1 MRARFLIYF
10 VISLPTGV
18 FGVGTGTLV
27 CEYPAAAKGLSKQES
42 RNSQA
47 TVAAREDPRAWVAKG
62 QAALENGD
70 LDAAQA
76 AFRHVI
82 AADPRAGAAYSNLGV
97 IAIRRK
103 QWEHAIA
110 LLPNAEEPEPT

>member
-47 TVAAREDPRAWVAKG
+47 TLAAREDPRAWFAKG
-62 QAALENGD
+62 QAALENRD
-70 LDAAQA
+70 FDAAEA
-76 AFRHVI
+76 AFHQGI
-82 AADPRAGAAYSNLGV
+82 AADPRAGAPASNLGLS
-97 IAIRRK
+97 ATRR
-103 QWEHAIA
+103 QQGNTAIA
-110 LLPNAEEPEPT
+110 